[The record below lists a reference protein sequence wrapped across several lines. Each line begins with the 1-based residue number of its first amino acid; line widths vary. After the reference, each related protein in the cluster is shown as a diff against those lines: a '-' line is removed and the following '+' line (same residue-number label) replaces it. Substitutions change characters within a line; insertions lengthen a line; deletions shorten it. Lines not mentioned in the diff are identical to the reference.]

1 MNIKEKKNFNE
12 DAFYDA
18 MADLACAPVFSV
30 YSLAYDHIE
39 EIFRDKSILSQRY
52 TFPLYQM
59 IKSWN
64 LDLNGSIFK
73 QIYLAKQ
80 CQTVEQFMKTFEIK
94 SVDQLAIY
102 CKLSFAKSIRSIKKK
117 EVFNEVKKDLIF
129 GFVFS
134 DALDRHFK
142 AELMAK
148 FEEQKRKG
156 KGNNKQPSA

>member
-1 MNIKEKKNFNE
+1 MNIKEKKNLDE

-18 MADLACAPVFSV
+18 MADLACAPVFKV

-52 TFPLYQM
+52 TFPLYQV
-59 IKSWN
+59 IKAWN
-64 LDLNGSIFK
+64 LDLNGDIFN

-102 CKLSFAKSIRSIKKK
+102 CKPSFEKSIHSLKMK
-117 EVFNEVKKDLIF
+117 EVFIWVKADLIF
-129 GFVFS
+129 GFVFG
-134 DALDRHFK
+134 DALGRHFR
-142 AELMAK
+142 AEFMAK
-148 FEEQKRKG
+148 IEEEKRRG
-156 KGNNKQPSA
+156 KSNSKQPSA

>member
-129 GFVFS
+129 GFVFGN
-134 DALDRHFK
+134 ALIRYFRAIFK
-142 AELMAK
+142 SKMED
-148 FEEQKRKG
+148 EKRSK
-156 KGNNKQPSA
+156 KQ